1 MPTVFS
7 PSDYTSINPDYSAGR
22 GFYTDISAISDL
34 LQIPAFTASTNPT
47 NAQVGSIIKRV
58 EGMIDDK
65 VKRSYRPI
73 RHETEFHNFHFGR
86 HPADSYYGGYV
97 GFVQLQ
103 HMKVRKIVSLQVW
116 QGNSYK
122 ELASAQSSII
132 LSEDNYGDLHQII
145 LSLPDGTEFILES
158 STSVGTSLVDSKF
171 NNRFG
176 SKTTAKEIIA
186 LANEQFPSNTSTFTG
201 ADNKKSLTE
210 NGGTNFNVSDFF
222 YAASDLNNGRKIN
235 ISSLLMGED
244 GSDCTL
250 KVSIQQSC
258 TATSGDATLT
268 VADSSKLTVG
278 MVVTGTHI
286 AAGTTTITS
295 ITDSTTVELSGTST
309 GSGSTTVTFTS
320 TETIPKVCDIEA
332 FTDKQD
338 MKRIGSF
345 WKIGNE
351 GRLFFLQDFP
361 YHTNNSVIVSYI
373 AGDKRVPSAIHE
385 AATKLVAAEILR
397 HDDQTILIAETG
409 ANITTKE
416 KYDILKKEAME
427 ILDGKKDIVYII
439 E

>member
-1 MPTVFS
+1 MPVVFS
-7 PSDYTSINPDYSAGR
+7 PSDYTTINADYSTGQ
-22 GFYTDISAISDL
+22 GFYTDKSAISDL
-34 LQIPAFTASTNPT
+34 LQIPAFGAGTNPT
-47 NAQVGSIIKRV
+47 QAQVGSIIKRV

-73 RHETEFHNFHFGR
+73 RHEHEVHNFNFSR

-97 GFVQLQ
+97 GFVQLH

-122 ELASAQSSII
+122 ELASAQASLTI
-132 LSEDNYGDLHQII
+132 LDYTKLNTITLT
-145 LSLPDGTEFILES
+145 LPDGSTTFTLTG
-158 STSVGTSLVDSKF
+158 STSVGSALSDSNFNKKF
-171 NNRFG
+171 G
-176 SKTTAKEIIA
+176 TKTTAKEIVA
-186 LANEQFPSNTSTFTG
+186 LINEQYPAKTSSFTG
-201 ADNKKSLTE
+201 ADNRKSLTE
-210 NGGTNFNVSDFF
+210 GGGTNFNVSDFF
-222 YAASDLNNGRKIN
+222 YASTDPDDGTKIN
-235 ISSLLMGED
+235 ISCLLEGED
-244 GSDCTL
+244 GSDCVVAAT
-250 KVSIQQSC
+250 V
-258 TATSGDATLT
+258 TSGS
-268 VADSSKLTVG
+268 VADS
-278 MVVTGTHI
+278 I
-286 AAGTTTITS
+286 S
-295 ITDSTTVELSGTST
+295 IDQ
-309 GSGSTTVTFTS
+309 
-320 TETIPKVCDIEA
+320 

-351 GRLFFLQDFP
+351 GRVFFLKDYP
-361 YHTNNSVIVSYI
+361 YHTENSVIVSYI
-373 AGDKRVPSAIHE
+373 AGDSRVPSAIHE

>member
-7 PSDYTSINPDYSAGR
+7 PSDYTSINPDYSTGK
-22 GFYTDISAISDL
+22 GFYTDITAISDL
-34 LQIPAFTASTNPT
+34 LQIPAFSGSTNPT

-58 EGMIDDK
+58 EGIIDDK
-65 VKRSYRPI
+65 IKRSFRPI
-73 RHETEFHNFHFGR
+73 RHETEFHDFHFGR

-122 ELASAQSSII
+122 ELASAQSSITI
-132 LSEDNYGDLHQII
+132 DENNYGDIHSII
-145 LSLPDGTEFILES
+145 LVLPDGTQFTMES
-158 STSVGTSLVDSKF
+158 STNVGTSLVDSKF

-176 SKTTAKEIIA
+176 SKTTAKEIIS
-186 LANEQFPSNTSTFTG
+186 LTNEQFPSNTATFTG

-210 NGGTNFNVSDFF
+210 DGATNFNVSDFF
-222 YAASDLNNGRKIN
+222 YAASDLDNGRKIN

-250 KVSIQQSC
+250 KVSTQQSC
-258 TATSGDATLT
+258 TTASGDATLT
-268 VADSSKLTVG
+268 VADSSKLAVG
-278 MVVTGTHI
+278 MTVTGTGISGSITI
-286 AAGTTTITS
+286 AS
-295 ITDSTTVELSGTST
+295 ITDSTTVELSGTAT
-309 GSGSTTVTFTS
+309 GSGTNTLTFT
-320 TETIPKVCDIEA
+320 TTDTIPNVCEVVP
-332 FTDKQD
+332 FTDKQN

-351 GRLFFLQDFP
+351 GRLFFLKDFP

-416 KYDILKKEAME
+416 KYDILRKEAME
-427 ILDGKKDIVYII
+427 IIDGKKDIVYII

>member
-7 PSDYTSINPDYSAGR
+7 PSDYTTINADYSTGQ
-22 GFYTDISAISDL
+22 GFYTDKTAVSDL
-34 LQIPAFTASTNPT
+34 LQIPAFGAGTNPT
-47 NAQVGSIIKRV
+47 QVQVGSIIKRV

-73 RHETEFHNFHFGR
+73 RHEHEFHDFNFSR
-86 HPADSYYGGYV
+86 HPADAYYGGYV

-122 ELASAQSSII
+122 ELASAQASITI
-132 LSEDNYGDLHQII
+132 LDYAKLNTIVLT
-145 LSLPDGTEFILES
+145 LPDG
-158 STSVGTSLVDSKF
+158 STTFTLTASNSVGSSLSDSNFSKKF
-171 NNRFG
+171 G
-176 SKTTAKEIIA
+176 TKTTAKEIVSLI
-186 LANEQFPSNTSTFTG
+186 NEQYPAKTASFTG

-210 NGGTNFNVSDFF
+210 DGSSNFNISDFF
-222 YAASDLNNGRKIN
+222 YASTDPDDGTKIN
-235 ISSLLMGED
+235 ISSLLEGED
-244 GSDCTL
+244 GSDCTISAT
-250 KVSIQQSC
+250 VS
-258 TATSGDATLT
+258 TGE
-268 VADSSKLTVG
+268 VADS
-278 MVVTGTHI
+278 I
-286 AAGTTTITS
+286 S
-295 ITDSTTVELSGTST
+295 ID
-309 GSGSTTVTFTS
+309 
-320 TETIPKVCDIEA
+320 A

-351 GRLFFLQDFP
+351 GRIFFLQDYP

-373 AGDKRVPSAIHE
+373 AGDSRVPAGIHE

-427 ILDGKKDIVYII
+427 ILDGKKDLVYII
-439 E
+439 G

>member
-7 PSDYTSINPDYSAGR
+7 PSDYTSINPDYSTGK

-73 RHETEFHNFHFGR
+73 RHETEFHDFHFGR

-122 ELASAQSSII
+122 ELASAQASII

-186 LANEQFPSNTSTFTG
+186 LTNEQFPSNTSTFTG

-250 KVSIQQSC
+250 KVAIQQSC
-258 TATSGDATLT
+258 TTVNTDATLT
-268 VADSSKLTVG
+268 VADSSKLAVG
-278 MVVTGTHI
+278 MTVTGTGI
-286 AAGTTTITS
+286 SGTITIAS
-295 ITDSTTVELSGTST
+295 ITDSTTVELSGNAS
-309 GSGSTTVTFTS
+309 GSGTNTLTFTS
-320 TETIPKVCDIEA
+320 SETIPNVCDIEA

>member
-7 PSDYTSINPDYSAGR
+7 PSDYTSINPDYSTGK
-22 GFYTDISAISDL
+22 GFYTDITAISDL
-34 LQIPAFTASTNPT
+34 LQIPAFSGSTNPT

-58 EGMIDDK
+58 EGIIDDK
-65 VKRSYRPI
+65 IKRSFRPI
-73 RHETEFHNFHFGR
+73 RHETEFHDFHFGR

-122 ELASAQSSII
+122 ELASAQSSITI
-132 LSEDNYGDLHQII
+132 DENNYGDIHSII
-145 LSLPDGTEFILES
+145 LVLPDGTQFTMES
-158 STSVGTSLVDSKF
+158 STNVGTSLVDSKF

-176 SKTTAKEIIA
+176 SKTTA
-186 LANEQFPSNTSTFTG
+186 TFTG

-210 NGGTNFNVSDFF
+210 DGATNFNVSDFF
-222 YAASDLNNGRKIN
+222 YAASDLDNGRKIN

-250 KVSIQQSC
+250 KVSTQQSC
-258 TATSGDATLT
+258 TTASGDATLT
-268 VADSSKLTVG
+268 VADSSKLAVG
-278 MVVTGTHI
+278 MTVTGTGISGSITI
-286 AAGTTTITS
+286 AS
-295 ITDSTTVELSGTST
+295 ITDSTTVELSGTAT
-309 GSGSTTVTFTS
+309 GSGTNTLTFT
-320 TETIPKVCDIEA
+320 TTDTIPNVCEVVP
-332 FTDKQD
+332 FTDKQN

-351 GRLFFLQDFP
+351 GRLFFLKDFP

-416 KYDILKKEAME
+416 KYDILRKEAME
-427 ILDGKKDIVYII
+427 IIDGKKDIVYII